1 MKRYWNL
8 LTLFFLFPSCTM
20 IGVHDMESVQN
31 SDFGPR
37 EELRVCIY
45 KDVNISEEQAQEII
59 AEMKDEFAQFNIDI
73 QVPWMTDW
81 ERPGFTWDEIL
92 TDVASRPLEAP
103 CDRQFAMVGRDF
115 KDFIWGVIM
124 PEWHGAV
131 ETHTMTKGF
140 AVAELGSLNQLATLK
155 SPKAIATHEIYHF
168 LGCGHDLHA
177 DACYAQISRIKGAA
191 RKNRAMGRDFF
202 PSMNFDG
209 KTFWN
214 RKEINRQ
221 FETDRDPSGCYG
233 QNQPVKGP
241 C

>member
-1 MKRYWNL
+1 
-8 LTLFFLFPSCTM
+8 M
-20 IGVHDMESVQN
+20 IGVHDMESVQSTN
-31 SDFGPR
+31 FGQN
-37 EELRVCIY
+37 EALRICIY
-45 KDVNISEEQAQEII
+45 RDVNISEAQAHEII

-73 QVPWMTDW
+73 QVPWITDW

-140 AVAELGSLNQLATLK
+140 AVAEWGSLNQLASLK
-155 SPKAIATHEIYHF
+155 SPKETAVHEVYHL
-168 LGCGHDLHA
+168 LGCSHDL
-177 DACYAQISRIKGAA
+177 DANVCHAQISRIKDAA

-214 RKEINRQ
+214 RTEINRQ
-221 FETDRDPSGCYG
+221 FGAESDAPNCDSVNETAG
-233 QNQPVKGP
+233 GP